1 MQLNKKLNGDTL
13 AVARYAEDG
22 IALSLSG
29 KEDKYANSI
38 AILECVDGKLR
49 LTLFD
54 DAIERYGVEISHEN
68 VEPENW

>member
-54 DAIERYGVEISHEN
+54 DAIERYGVEIGHEN
-68 VEPENW
+68 TKPEIW

>member
-49 LTLFD
+49 ITLFD
-54 DAIERYGVEISHEN
+54 DAIERYGVEIGHEN
-68 VEPENW
+68 VKPEIW

>member
-1 MQLNKKLNGDTL
+1 MQLNKNLNGDTL

-54 DAIERYGVEISHEN
+54 DAIERYGVEINDEN

>member
-54 DAIERYGVEISHEN
+54 DAIERYGVEIGHEN
-68 VEPENW
+68 VNPEIW

>member
-54 DAIERYGVEISHEN
+54 DAIEHYGVEIGHEN
-68 VEPENW
+68 AKPEIW

>member
-54 DAIERYGVEISHEN
+54 DAIERYGVEINDEN

>member
-54 DAIERYGVEISHEN
+54 DAIERYGVEIDHEN
-68 VEPENW
+68 AKPEIW